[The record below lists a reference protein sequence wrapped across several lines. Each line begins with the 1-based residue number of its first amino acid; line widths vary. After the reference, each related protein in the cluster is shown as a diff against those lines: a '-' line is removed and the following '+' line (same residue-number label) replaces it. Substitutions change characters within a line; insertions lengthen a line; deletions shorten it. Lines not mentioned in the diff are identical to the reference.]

1 VITYDGLL
9 IGGKWA
15 TPAGPGVFD
24 VRSPHDQ
31 ALVGRTP
38 ETSEGDV
45 DRAVAAARAA
55 FDHGPWPR
63 MTPEQRQEFVQRF
76 NKLHSARSDEISA
89 LVTSENGSALWFTRS
104 WQPRQADRIND
115 SVAIARDYPWEDVIV
130 DPNGQQTLVRQ
141 EPVGV
146 VAAVIPW
153 NSPQGAA
160 LVKMIPALLAGCT
173 VILKP
178 SPETALDG
186 VLLGE
191 IFAEA
196 GFPDGVVSVLP
207 ADRAVSEYLIS
218 HPGIDKIAFTGST
231 AAGRR
236 IGSIAAEQLKRVS
249 LELGGK
255 SAAIVLEDADLDAV
269 AAGLRSATFGNNGEA
284 CVAHTR
290 ILAPRS
296 QYDEVVTAIA
306 TMTSGLKV
314 GNPLDP
320 DTFIGPMVKAAQQER
335 VESYIKLGID
345 EGARVVVGGPGMPDD
360 PDLAR
365 GFYVRPT
372 VFADVDNAM
381 RIAQEE
387 IFGPV
392 AVVIPYGDEQ
402 DAIRIANDSPYGL
415 SGGVWTSDPSH
426 GLEIAKAIRTGTFTI
441 NGAPRSMNA
450 PFGGFKD
457 SGYGREYGA
466 VGLGEYLEYKSIAIG
481 RLGREG

>member
-1 VITYDGLL
+1 MIIYDKLL
-9 IGGKWA
+9 IGGKWLV
-15 TPAGPGVFD
+15 PVGSGVFE

-31 ALVGRTP
+31 ALIGRTP
-38 ETSEGDV
+38 EATEGDV
-45 DRAVAAARAA
+45 DRAVAAAREA
-55 FDHGPWPR
+55 FDRGPWPR
-63 MTPEQRQEFVQRF
+63 LAPERRQEFVERF

-89 LVTSENGSALWFTRS
+89 LVTSENGSALWFTRG

-130 DPNGQQTLVRQ
+130 DPQGQQTLVRQ

-160 LVKMIPALLAGCT
+160 LVKLIPALLAGCP

-178 SPETALDG
+178 APETALDG

-236 IGSIAAEQLKRVS
+236 IGSIAAEQIKRVS

-255 SAAIVLEDADLDAV
+255 SAAIVLEDADLDAM
-269 AAGLRSATFGNNGEA
+269 AAGLKSATFGNNGEA

-290 ILAPRS
+290 VLAPRGR
-296 QYDEVVTAIA
+296 YDEVVTAIA
-306 TMTSGLKV
+306 TMVAGLKV

-320 DTFIGPMVKAAQQER
+320 DTFIGPMVSAAQQQR
-335 VESYIKLGID
+335 VRAYINLGIE
-345 EGARVVVGGPGMPDD
+345 EGARVVVGGPGAPEG

-372 VFADVDNAM
+372 VFADVDNSDRPGRDLRPCRRRDPLRRRGGCAPD
-381 RIAQEE
+381 RQ
-387 IFGPV
+387 
-392 AVVIPYGDEQ
+392 
-402 DAIRIANDSPYGL
+402 RL
-415 SGGVWTSDPSH
+415 SLRPQRRCLDRRP
-426 GLEIAKAIRTGTFTI
+426 
-441 NGAPRSMNA
+441 APRSRDRQ
-450 PFGGFKD
+450 GGPH
-457 SGYGREYGA
+457 
-466 VGLGEYLEYKSIAIG
+466 
-481 RLGREG
+481 RLVHDQRRTAQHERTVRRVQGQRVRA